1 MMNKIYFSAI
11 IMALVSFVACNKEG
25 VQTVGET
32 LSANAYISPETKTD
46 YVIGNYGEKA
56 GVKVS
61 WSDAEK
67 FKAYYKGGAEPVTFF
82 KTAAGTSFTAET
94 VPSGVTSSATFTGL
108 YGSEATLNS
117 DGKIDI
123 DFSKQNGELDNLAA
137 YDVMTATSKL
147 EKGML
152 SFAFE
157 HNCAI
162 LRLKCVNHTANAANR
177 VVLDFAK
184 AQVSEDF
191 GNAGF
196 DSSSKYWIRLSINL
210 ETPAEKGSS
219 AYGKGSVGYRYV
231 MVPAMK
237 YCDSMPG
244 YNGLGI
250 GGSSYDEFWTF
261 SKRID
266 FSPTKYIEA
275 GKVYDVV
282 CEAGLEEA
290 EEGGFWGD

>member
-219 AYGKGSVGYRYV
+219 EYGKGSVGYRYV
-231 MVPAMK
+231 IVPAMN
-237 YCDSMPG
+237 YLASMPE
-244 YNGLGI
+244 GLGI
-250 GGSSYDEFWTF
+250 GSSYDPFMTF
-261 SKRID
+261 HRRID
-266 FSPTKYIEA
+266 FYTTKYIEA
-275 GKVYDVV
+275 GKVYDVL
-282 CEAGLEEA
+282 CECGLEE
-290 EEGGFWGD
+290 EEGGGIWGD

>member
-210 ETPAEKGSS
+210 ETPAEVGSS
-219 AYGKGSVGYRYV
+219 EYGKGSVGYRYV
-231 MVPAMK
+231 MVPAMN
-237 YCDSMPG
+237 YLASMPE
-244 YNGLGI
+244 GLGI
-250 GGSSYDEFWTF
+250 GSSYDPFMTF
-261 SKRID
+261 HRRID
-266 FSPTKYIEA
+266 FYTTKYIEA
-275 GKVYDVV
+275 GKVYDVL
-282 CEAGLEEA
+282 CECGLEE
-290 EEGGFWGD
+290 EEGGGIWGD

>member
-196 DSSSKYWIRLSINL
+196 DSSSKFWIRLSINL

-219 AYGKGSVGYRYV
+219 EYGKGSVGYRYV
-231 MVPAMK
+231 MVPAMN
-237 YCDSMPG
+237 YLASMPE
-244 YNGLGI
+244 GLGI
-250 GGSSYDEFWTF
+250 GSSYDPFMTF
-261 SKRID
+261 HRRID
-266 FSPTKYIEA
+266 FYTTKYIEA
-275 GKVYDVV
+275 GKVYDVL
-282 CEAGLEEA
+282 CECGLEE
-290 EEGGFWGD
+290 EEGGGIWGD